1 MAIRFSGAIS
11 DYVGLSTDTKP
22 LLQDDGKFIP
32 AGSRFFES
40 DTGADY
46 RFDGSAWGQAGREPV
61 LTKLILEKL
70 DEVLTELQRLNGHL
84 SVGSDATSKEALEMA
99 RG

>member
-1 MAIRFSGAIS
+1 
-11 DYVGLSTDTKP
+11 
-22 LLQDDGKFIP
+22 
-32 AGSRFFES
+32 
-40 DTGADY
+40 
-46 RFDGSAWGQAGREPV
+46 V